1 MTAPSPVQT
10 IVLRALLD
18 VHAREGRATVRDVA
32 DEAHRSL
39 QSTHQALRALRRGG
53 WVTWDPDTA
62 GTLRPLCET
71 VPFRGDRY
79 AARPVG
85 LDPRVRD
92 EVFAA
97 AGWRCTVGA
106 ASGCTGRAE
115 HAHHRRM
122 RSQGGSDE
130 AENLLAVCH
139 ACHDHVHAHP
149 AESYAAG
156 WLIRTE
162 HSEVTP

>member
-1 MTAPSPVQT
+1 MQT

-18 VHAREGRATVRDVA
+18 VYARDGRATVRSVA
-32 DEAHRSL
+32 DQAGRGIK
-39 QSTHQALRALRRGG
+39 STHQALGALRRGG
-53 WVTWDPDTA
+53 WVTWDDHTA

-71 VPFRGDRY
+71 VPHRGDRY

-122 RSQGGSDE
+122 RSQGGTDT

-149 AESYAAG
+149 AEAYRRG
-156 WLIRTE
+156 WLERTTE
-162 HSEVTP
+162 EDVT